1 MSTQEGTLPHSR
13 PLRWADRQ
21 WRTVLGQQRSG
32 HAVDVGQAVPGGGWL
47 QASGRAPPGGRLPH
61 LAAQL
66 HGRSCGGKA
75 RLQALQ
81 RPVHALHVARLQRGG
96 GTGLT
101 PQGGGNI
108 VCRPRGSSRRGIL
121 TGGMESIVKA
131 PLALR
136 KEASSE
142 AEKSHETLQDC
153 FGIYKH
159 SYGVPSHSSFDKDSL
174 DGRKLQCSI

>member
-1 MSTQEGTLPHSR
+1 MSMQEATLPHSR
-13 PLRWADRQ
+13 PLRWADRP

-47 QASGRAPPGGRLPH
+47 QTGGWGAPRGRLPH

-66 HGRSCGGKA
+66 HGRSCGWKA

-121 TGGMESIVKA
+121 TGDLDGDYRKISSGLEKGGIQQS
-131 PLALR
+131 R
-136 KEASSE
+136 KESRDLIAR
-142 AEKSHETLQDC
+142 L
-153 FGIYKH
+153 
-159 SYGVPSHSSFDKDSL
+159 L
-174 DGRKLQCSI
+174 WNL